1 MKVKFGL
8 SNVHIAPRI
17 EDEQG
22 NVSYGTP
29 VALNGAVNL
38 SLEPQEEESTF
49 YADNIKYWNAYIS
62 SGYTGDLE
70 VALVPDW
77 FKVGYLGYM
86 EDTLG
91 NLVATNKQ
99 GGAFGLMFQV
109 ETDTENIKYAIYNCV
124 ASKPSLEYA
133 TIEENAEPQ
142 TQTMSMSMSGE
153 TVGDVQAYITEVTN
167 FDSLELPTFASI

>member
-8 SNVHIAPRI
+8 SNVHIAPRY
-17 EDEQG
+17 EDEDG

-29 VALNGAVNL
+29 QALRGAVNL
-38 SLEPQEEESTF
+38 SLEPQEEESNF

-77 FKVGYLGYM
+77 FKEQYLGYLM
-86 EDTLG
+86 DTAG
-91 NLVATNKQ
+91 NLVGTNKQ

-109 ETDTENIKYAIYNCV
+109 ETDEQNIKYAIYNCV
-124 ASKPSLEYA
+124 ASKPALEYS

-142 TQTMSMSMSGE
+142 TQTMTMSMSGE
-153 TVGDVQAYITEVTN
+153 TVGDVQAYIAVINDFE
-167 FDSLELPTFASI
+167 SLEVPTFASI